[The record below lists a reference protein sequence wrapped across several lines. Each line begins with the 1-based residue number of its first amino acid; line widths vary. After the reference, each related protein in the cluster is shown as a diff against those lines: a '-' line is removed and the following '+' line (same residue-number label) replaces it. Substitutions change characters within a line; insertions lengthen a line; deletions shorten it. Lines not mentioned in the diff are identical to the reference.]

1 MNLMK
6 NINVNFNIKMTK
18 IMMIIWVIEMIIS
31 SMNGNISIF
40 INLIGFVLIVKIYE
54 DEIKD
59 VTSSKN

>member
-1 MNLMK
+1 MK